1 MNYNEIRR
9 KSREVR
15 IGNVYLGG
23 KHPIAIQSMTNTDT
37 LDAVATV
44 AQIKAMEE
52 KGCNIVRISVP
63 TLEAADT
70 VIAIK
75 EAGIR
80 IPIVADIHFDY
91 RIALRCAE
99 LGFDKIRI
107 NPGNIGDDDRV
118 RAVCDAC
125 KAKHIPIR
133 IGVNSGSLEKHILA
147 KYGAPTP
154 EALCESALYHAA
166 LLEKFDF
173 WDTVISIKASTVPD
187 MIRATRL
194 LAQKCE
200 YSLHLGVTEAGG
212 GNRGMIKSAVGIGS
226 LLCDGIGDTV
236 RVSLTDDP
244 VEEIDAAKQILRAVG
259 IEGQSGMDI
268 VSCPTCSRTK
278 IQLIPLVKRFEEA
291 VKEEGLEDVP
301 VKVALMG
308 CVVNGPG
315 EAREADVGIAG
326 GIGEAVLFRHGEIVE
341 KISEE
346 EIIDRLIAEVRAL
359 KDRNL
364 S

>member
-1 MNYNEIRR
+1 MKYNEIRR
-9 KSREVR
+9 KSREVT
-15 IGNVYLGG
+15 IGNRKIGG
-23 KHPIAIQSMTNTDT
+23 LNPIAIQSMTNTDT
-37 LDAVATV
+37 LDAVKTV

-52 KGCNIVRISVP
+52 QGCDIVRVSVP
-63 TLEAADT
+63 TLEAAET
-70 VIAIK
+70 ILKIK
-75 EAGIR
+75 EADIR

-91 RIALRCAE
+91 KIALRCAE

-118 RAVCDAC
+118 KAVCDAC
-125 KAKHIPIR
+125 RTRGIPIR

-154 EALCESALYHAA
+154 EALCESGLYHAA

-173 WDTVISIKASTVPD
+173 VDTVISIKASTVPD
-187 MIRATRL
+187 MIRANRL
-194 LAQKCE
+194 LAEACP
-200 YSLHLGVTEAGG
+200 YPLHLGVTEAGG
-212 GNRGMIKSAVGIGS
+212 GDRGMIKSAVGIGAM
-226 LLCDGIGDTV
+226 LCDGIGDTL

-244 VEEIDAAKQILRAVG
+244 VLEVDAAKKILRAVG
-259 IEGQSGMDI
+259 IEGQCGMDI

-278 IQLIPLVKRFEEA
+278 IDLIPLVKRFEAAVAEA
-291 VKEEGLEDVP
+291 GLEDVP

-326 GIGEAVLFRHGEIVE
+326 GKGEAVLFRHGEIIE
-341 KISEE
+341 KIPEDAV
-346 EIIDRLIAEVRAL
+346 IDRLIAEVRLL
-359 KDRNL
+359 KDGINK
-364 S
+364 